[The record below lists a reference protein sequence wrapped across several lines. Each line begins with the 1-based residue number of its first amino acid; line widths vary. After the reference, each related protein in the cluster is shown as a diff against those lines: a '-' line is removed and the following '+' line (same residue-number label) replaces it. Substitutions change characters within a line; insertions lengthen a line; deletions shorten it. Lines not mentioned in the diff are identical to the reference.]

1 MIFSSP
7 VFVFFFLPVVW
18 IISRL
23 LPGQK
28 ARNIWLA
35 LASLIFFAFGQL
47 PYLILLL
54 GSVCANYLFGLAL
67 TRETPDQ
74 NSSRRRMIAGL
85 AVAVNLIALGIFKYL
100 DFILK
105 FINSITGMI
114 NIPGPSGLELPMA
127 NLILPIGIS
136 FYTFQGLSY
145 VLDVYRDPSAG
156 TRSFG
161 KLLLYI
167 SFFPQL
173 IAGPIV
179 LYRDISAQ
187 IDNRILTPEHI
198 LTGLKRFI
206 RGLGKKLI
214 LADTMAVIVDGIFGM
229 DPALLDFRLAW
240 LAAVC
245 YTLQIYFDFSGYSDM
260 AIGLGYLFGFRFREN
275 FHLPY
280 AAKSIRDFWRRWH
293 ISLSTW
299 FRDYLYI
306 PLGGNRRGKT
316 RTAINKFLVFFL
328 TGLWHGANW
337 TFILWGLWHGL
348 FSVLEDRN
356 IIPRRLRESFFG
368 HIYAMLI
375 VILGFTL
382 FRAESVSYAFG
393 FFARMFALWPTGNAY
408 QWGYNYILLRALL
421 NARTVFIL
429 ILSILFASGVFSRLA
444 ERVKNKIPA
453 LALYNAPVSAA
464 FYSGLFVL
472 AILNMVSS
480 GYSPFI
486 YFQF

>member
-7 VFVFFFLPVVW
+7 IFIFFFLPVVW

-35 LASLIFFAFGQL
+35 LSSLIFFAFGQP

-54 GSVCANYLFGLAL
+54 GSVCANYIFGRLL
-67 TRETPDQ
+67 MREI
-74 NSSRRRMIAGL
+74 SRRRLIVGL
-85 AVAVNLIALGIFKYL
+85 AVAVNLTALGIFKYL
-100 DFILK
+100 DFLLNS
-105 FINSITGMI
+105 INSITI
-114 NIPGPSGLELPMA
+114 FIHVPDSSGLALPMA

-145 VLDVYRDPSAG
+145 VLDVYRNPSAG

-179 LYRDISAQ
+179 LYRDVSEQ
-187 IDNRILTPEHI
+187 IDNRILNPEHI

-214 LADTMAVIVDGIFGM
+214 IADTMAVIVDKIFALNP
-229 DPALLDFRLAW
+229 DLLDFRLAW

-260 AIGLGYLFGFRFREN
+260 AIGLGHLFGFTFREN
-275 FHLPY
+275 FNLPY
-280 AAKSIRDFWRRWH
+280 TAKSIRDFWRRWH
-293 ISLSTW
+293 ISLSSW

-316 RTAINKFLVFFL
+316 RTAINKFTIFFL

-337 TFILWGLWHGL
+337 TFVLWGLWHGF

-356 IIPRRLRESFFG
+356 IISRRLRESVFG
-368 HIYAMLI
+368 HVYTMLI

-382 FRAESVSYAFG
+382 FRADSVSLAFS
-393 FFARMFALWPTGNAY
+393 FFARMFLIFNNAEN
-408 QWGYNYILLRALL
+408 WNYNSILLRSLL
-421 NARTVFIL
+421 NARTIFIL
-429 ILSILFASGVFSRLA
+429 IISILFASGLFSRLA
-444 ERVKNKIPA
+444 ERVKKYSNKINIYYKPIDA
-453 LALYNAPVSAA
+453 IVYA
-464 FYSGLFVL
+464 GLFII
-472 AILNMVSS
+472 AILNMISS